1 MNNMRLVI
9 GVQASFIPISSSHRG
24 GLFQNGL
31 YSHNICLNSA
41 CQRNCSRIWNPRIE
55 RGRSVHLDIIYA
67 HLGGK
72 HRAVAQH

>member
-31 YSHNICLNSA
+31 YPEYLPKQCMPEELFKDLEP
-41 CQRNCSRIWNPRIE
+41 QDRKR
-55 RGRSVHLDIIYA
+55 
-67 HLGGK
+67 
-72 HRAVAQH
+72 